1 MSKRFPL
8 VIDYDDNNKI
18 IELPAGDCLNLEN
31 SDICN
36 VGNITVV
43 GGKLTIDGKNV
54 SAFSGYYQDLI
65 DPPFVPETLIDL
77 GIVDGTY
84 DQVLHTDGLGGFRF
98 RDIRIDYSSLT
109 GLPDIPDNLLD
120 LNIVDGAAGDY
131 LRTNGNGTFEFV
143 DLGTTLLGTIR
154 FNNNTIT
161 STNSNPIIIDPVSPG
176 YVQIGGTW
184 GTLLPRGGN
193 SDRLATG
200 GLNLEGMVRFNIDS
214 NQFEGLY
221 LADTWGTL
229 GGVRSADGD
238 TYITAEEFPGK
249 GDNTLT
255 FVTGSQ
261 TRLTITDDGA
271 VFDPDTPVTMDTL
284 NVNNLVLH
292 TQMGLKGD
300 IEIGDEQSD
309 TLTILSRIVGDLNPK
324 YTKSYNLGSDELKW
338 KNFYLDGQAYINDY
352 MLPDMNGK
360 PGQLLVA
367 KDGSWGYENADIFG
381 GNRVYVSQKYGSDY
395 NDGINRPVRTIKRGL
410 EIASELVWNPTAYNE
425 VFEVQLSAA
434 YKNII
439 KNTTRAA
446 IISDNTFTFDI
457 EQVEQDFDAILN
469 AFKYDVAF
477 NTNYNRIALGDAFS
491 RRDEQFLA
499 PITAAQG
506 DFFTQLKDRLAELT
520 FSDNVRSEMNDLID
534 DFETVRVAGFAAAP
548 TLSCPAP
555 KHSVTKN
562 ADEVHQLLLSNS
574 EFLAHE
580 ADLYFTNNNLSVT
593 FPKVEFR
600 NTIIKLFRAIAY
612 DIIYGGNTATKEEV
626 KYQKIELD
634 TIFGADVLL
643 LQDTYIHIKELVHS
657 IIKAE
662 TVTPIGG
669 NPATPTIGTAIVDH
683 TEAEVI
689 CDLVDYVTRV
699 LNNIPLP
706 ATVKPSLKGVE
717 ESNIH
722 GIETVYQNKE
732 VILEKIINYVSTQYN
747 FYNPTQYRND
757 IKFIIDSI
765 SHDIRFDGNAKTID
779 AVNYYLN
786 YVAPNYNQTNFIDTL
801 GFIRLEVTN
810 AFSVGSHTTKFL
822 NSIDV
827 IVDTL
832 SGVPIP
838 VKIYGEYSAKRV
850 GVIVAPGDYNELNPI
865 VVPDFVSI
873 IGEQGVVIR
882 PRNADKD
889 IFRVRNNTNLINI
902 TFKDYVDLGGVPT
915 WTWRYAVTIDNTTDW
930 SVDVTGMA
938 EVPRTPVV
946 MNIPFTVQNCYAIS
960 VLGGS
965 GVEID
970 GNLVDVLDA
979 PPLELND
986 NMPETGYAGLLNG
999 LSVTSFGGN
1008 AIRITNDAR
1017 VQAVGCSA
1025 LFNEIGFLTQTGGL
1039 LHTIGS
1045 SSSYG
1050 YFNLRSSGTTDV
1062 LLDSDVGII
1071 TDYGEYRGR
1080 QLLKVNGLNRPA
1092 IEHYEIRVFDTVG
1105 EVTNDYTHDT
1115 ILGIEQSFIPAASV
1129 LGNIIDFGA
1138 PHSFV
1143 SGSVIQYDS
1152 NGDHEIIGLKNGLT
1166 YYVYVPHANKIAL
1179 FHDEKLSDPIS
1190 DMDAKF
1196 CQGTHYIR
1204 ADYENIYIADI
1215 LDEHNVYQDI
1225 ELPSSNTYTIV
1236 EGNTI
1241 YGTDGTNTIT
1251 ATIANW
1257 DPATHILTVGIELT
1271 QVGTE
1276 LKRNKFVVGAT
1287 IDTGIVSAPSA
1298 ATVITVNDRDDLY
1311 SSSFTINT
1319 SRDRKIRALPNTMT
1333 KQIKMYRPSICN
1345 AIQHVWNFPGSGI
1358 DYNALPQH
1366 GGLINRDYE
1375 SVNTLP
1381 GRVYAQGTN
1390 EAGDFRIG
1398 NLVEAYQRAGR
1409 IDFNSKLS
1417 IQGLEVLAFAN
1428 EASTPVN
1435 FISSDVELGDKEFGG
1450 ASNERLVTQLAARS
1464 FLDKHLGTFYD
1475 KRISNIPEP
1484 SAVVQLN
1491 SRGQLNA
1498 DLLADKSTY
1507 TAHVVPRF
1515 KDRFNI
1521 HKELP
1526 VKDLKAGDIV
1536 IEEYDE
1542 VVLTLSALMSFTEG
1556 EILTQPATGARGVV
1570 KEDYVNDNRIRL
1582 LVPTGT
1588 FSEDITHGIE
1598 SDIQGPLVDPISG
1611 GVVYNYETYGP
1622 SQRRDNYFINTTA
1635 ASQYLVLA
1643 DTFPHTFTTKIG
1655 FTQKIYG
1662 ATSGAVGVPKEH
1674 RKGCLTKIDNSRL
1687 PTGSGYTD
1695 GTYELVQLI
1704 TTTSTGSGA
1713 LADITVSGGQI
1724 VSVDLR
1730 RPGLGYDKASVMRVS
1745 ESAAETT
1752 VDGASFIPTAGAQ
1765 ASIEASEIENRLYVD
1780 IDPDVALHFYAT
1792 DNNLDFITDD
1802 SSQKQNITS
1811 LGDSTTYE
1819 FYGYALDPNNGGVDT
1834 TNNTITFEFP
1844 HTLANGDYIVY
1855 DSNGFPAIGGL
1866 VTGQTYY
1873 AEVID
1878 TVTIRLYYTYGMLP
1892 GERVVLTKTER
1903 GNQYFHRPV
1912 VNTLTNQF
1920 YLPTHGFS
1928 IGDPIQFWAAQPP
1941 GNIND
1946 GEFFFVGSITANTF
1960 SIHKSR
1966 RTALDSNNGTIIAS
1980 HDVLTAGIGPA
1991 ELQHQTVI
1999 VTDSV
2004 NTSGEFESS
2013 WTTLMKTEIDGDDVV
2028 TGTVKARRLGR
2039 GIPTDEKF
2047 LRGDNTWQYAVES
2060 IKTTNDTSE
2069 VVITGKDHNIGPDK
2083 VWHSD
2088 INIHVNYASYDDPSA
2103 PNVGEETAG
2112 IAAFH
2117 FDHFEIE
2124 TGQGLVNTKPS
2135 TRGGEIDA
2143 KYLDGEDGVY
2153 WRNPIHHSRAVPVEW
2168 GGTNQNGYTQGDML
2182 YAATDIGDGTYTQV
2196 IEKLPIGNNNAILMS
2211 NGSVPIWTS
2220 TATLTGITVANI
2232 QIGITDPNTIDTVPG
2247 TGDLILS
2254 SDSEKIVFDGDT
2266 DTTGNVDI
2274 DGNVNIGGDTVSLGS
2289 AIYNDIKIGVD
2300 YDNMISTQLHD
2311 LRIKPITGD
2320 THIES
2325 NLTVTDDVLIN
2336 KNLTVDLNTTIN
2348 QDLHVVSDTQ
2358 IDETLTVDLHANI
2371 YDIRIGQAQP
2381 NEIDTTFGDLVLD
2394 SNTGLTIIDDNLQ
2407 VTQTSTFDSD
2417 ITITGNIT
2425 YDGNTT
2431 QVGNNTQT
2439 GNTDIDGDVTI
2450 DGTLRVDE
2458 LQFGKTVDNEID
2470 TVSTDLILD
2479 SATGQ
2484 TIIDDKLHVTDDVS
2498 INSNNVAIVSNTSHL
2513 GDSTHTGNATHT
2525 GNYTVTGEVYVDDLR
2540 FGNTLAN
2547 EIDTATMDLILDSAT
2562 GQTII
2567 DDRLTVT
2574 DDVVVNANTAFNGN
2588 NTHIGDATH
2597 QGTTTQTGTT
2607 NIIGYL
2613 NVDGET
2619 RMDDIVVGVTQSFEL
2634 EAINGQE
2641 LWLDSAAGLTVV
2653 DDDLRVTGNLTVLGA
2668 MTTVA
2673 TTNMVVSDKNII
2685 VADGSGSAMDA
2696 NGAGLTVDIGVNM
2709 PVIPQPT
2716 ILYDAVDDSWDL
2728 NKDVNI
2734 EGFKFNSTS
2743 MNNTLSGLTSD
2754 VITVNTLNSLNSV
2767 NVTGTINSTGLI
2779 TSDTGFA
2786 TPGTISATGPGYIE
2800 SVMGFTTPGTIFA
2813 NGTVTSPGG
2822 FVGNADTS
2830 SKWFTPRTVFFQDD
2844 ALGNL
2849 TDVNGQF
2856 TIDGSGDVME
2866 VVLTIRKE
2874 KVQDYIGE
2882 LIVTDGSHTGIT
2894 VDYFDNGDGIKG
2906 NMNFA
2911 IDQPWM
2917 WDFTGQMF
2925 TANTETGII
2934 STYNQTDRKI
2944 EFDINYDEMKDAMAP
2959 MLAHTNHYG
2968 VDISY
2973 DALNKVLTVTT
2984 DQDEFKDTTGK
2995 WLNDTAITKGI
3006 DVTYDELNKQMTFDV
3021 HDPVISI
3028 SGDAVGSA
3036 TMTDLGD
3043 VDIAVTMITKA
3054 VTLGLNTTGDYV
3066 EDLEQGDGILLEFT
3080 GGEGSRPKINHAN
3093 TSSASNV
3100 TLTQQASAGPTYGGG
3115 IISFDYVSYM
3125 TLDTFGHIADV
3136 TVDQL
3141 RVYQG
3146 YDIQIVPVSDFVAGT
3161 VGAQDHI
3168 WENEVKFVAGNKTKI
3183 TYDQANTALHWDA
3196 TDTYLVSAT
3205 WDAVTGDVTIVQ
3217 HEDTEIDKT
3226 DGTTITTNVLPSV
3239 TLSIPETLDT
3249 LTSRGNITTNAITVG
3264 NITNN
3269 GTIVTSGNAT
3279 FKSNVALGDAATDK
3293 ISFNGRS
3300 ATHLIPDTDVTRNL
3314 GSATLQWNKLY
3325 VKDIAATGNVTVTG
3339 TVDIDSQTTVASL
3352 NVEDLTPTRVVYV
3365 GTNGELVDDPDMTF
3379 NGTTLSVNSISTAAA
3394 VNVGGTLAV
3403 TGATTLSSTLAVTGE
3418 ATLASA
3424 TVSDLTSGRL
3434 VYVGTSGSLQDSANL
3449 SFNGSTL
3456 TANTA
3461 AVTNNAT
3468 VGGTLGVTGA
3478 TTLSS
3483 TLAVKGNTTL
3493 GDSAGT
3499 DTVAFNSRV
3508 NTAIQPK
3515 TDNSHDLG
3523 SSSLRWQDFYA
3534 MTGTFSGN
3542 ITNNAA
3548 TSRYNFTGGYLQGT
3562 STSTVLAFGST
3573 TLNMTANTIT
3583 PGTNNT
3589 YSLGSSSFRWNT
3601 MYATLFNGT
3610 ASKAYYADLAENY
3623 VADKEYPPG
3632 TVMMLGGDREVTA
3645 AIGPATT
3652 KVVGVVSTAPAYLM
3666 NSGLEDGTPIALKG
3680 RVPCLVVGKV
3690 NKGDLLVT
3698 SHIEGVATV
3707 TPHWIGGAVIG
3718 KAIESSDNADVK
3730 IIEIAVGVL

>member
-65 DPPFVPETLIDL
+65 DAPFIPETLIDL
-77 GIVDGTY
+77 GIIDGTY
-84 DQVLHTDGLGGFRF
+84 DQVLHTDGAGGFRF
-98 RDIRIDYSSLT
+98 RDIRIDYSTIT

-120 LNIVDGAAGDY
+120 LNIVDGNAGDY
-131 LRTNGNGTFEFV
+131 LRTNGDGTFEFV

-154 FNNNTIT
+154 FNGNTIT
-161 STNSNPIIIDPVSPG
+161 SSISDPIIIDPVTPG

-184 GTLLPRGGN
+184 GTLIPRGG
-193 SDRLATG
+193 DAERLATG
-200 GLNLEGMVRFNIDS
+200 GLNLEGMIRFNIDS

-221 LADTWGTL
+221 LGNSWGTL
-229 GGVRSADGD
+229 GGVRSTDGD

-271 VFDPDTPVTMDTL
+271 VFDNSTPVTMDTL

-324 YTKSYNLGSDELKW
+324 YTKSYNLGSDDLKW

-367 KDGSWGYENADIFG
+367 KDESWGYENADFFG

-410 EIASELVWNPTAYNE
+410 EIASELVWNPTSYNE
-425 VFEVQLSAA
+425 VFEAQLSAA

-439 KNTTRAA
+439 KNVTRAA
-446 IISDNTFTFDI
+446 VISDDTFTFDI
-457 EQVEQDFDAILN
+457 GQAERDFDALLN

-477 NTNYNRIALGDAFS
+477 NTNYNRIALGDAFT
-491 RRDEQFLA
+491 RRAEQFLA

-520 FSDNVRSEMNDLID
+520 FSDNVRSEMTTIID
-534 DFETVRVAGFAAAP
+534 EFETVRVAGFAAAP
-548 TLSCPAP
+548 ALSCPAP

-562 ADEVHQLLLSNS
+562 AETVHQLLLDNA
-574 EFLAHE
+574 EFLSHE
-580 ADLYFTNNNLSVT
+580 ADLYFTNNNLTVT
-593 FPKVEFR
+593 FPKIEFR
-600 NTIIKLFRAIAY
+600 DTIIKLFRAIAY
-612 DIIYGGNTATKEEV
+612 DVIYGGNTATKEEA

-634 TIFGADVLL
+634 NIFGANVSLL
-643 LQDTYIHIKELVHS
+643 PDTYTHIKELLHS
-657 IIKAE
+657 IIKGE

-669 NPATPTIGTAIVDH
+669 NPATPTIGAAIVEH
-683 TEAEVI
+683 TETEVI

-699 LNNIPLP
+699 LANIPLP
-706 ATVKPSLKGVE
+706 TTVKPSLKGVE
-717 ESNIH
+717 DSNIH

-732 VILEKIINYVSTQYN
+732 VILEKIIDFISTQYN

-765 SHDIRFDGNAKTID
+765 SHDIRFDGNAKTIE
-779 AVNYYLN
+779 ATQYYLN
-786 YVAPNYNQTNFIDTL
+786 YVAPNYDQTNFIDTL
-801 GFIRLEVTN
+801 GFIRLEIAN
-810 AFSVGSHTTKFL
+810 AFSVGAHTTKFL
-822 NSIDV
+822 SSID
-827 IVDTL
+827 IITDTL
-832 SGVPIP
+832 TGVPIP
-838 VKIYGEYSAKRV
+838 VKIYGEYATKRV

-889 IFRVRNNTNLINI
+889 IFRVRNNTNLINL
-902 TFKDYVDLGGVPT
+902 TFKDYIDLGGVPI
-915 WTWRYAVTIDNTTDW
+915 WTWRYAVTIDDTKDW
-930 SVDVTGMA
+930 SIDVTGMA

-946 MNIPFTVQNCYAIS
+946 MTIPFTVQNCYAIS

-965 GVEID
+965 GAEVD
-970 GNLVDVLDA
+970 GKLVHVLDA

-999 LSVTSFGGN
+999 LAVTSFGGN
-1008 AIRITNDAR
+1008 AVRVTNDAR

-1039 LHTIGS
+1039 LNTISS

-1050 YFNLRSSGTTDV
+1050 YFNLRSSGTTEV
-1062 LLDSDVGII
+1062 LLDSDVGTI

-1080 QLLKVNGLNRPA
+1080 QLMKVNGLKRPA
-1092 IEHYEIRVFDTVG
+1092 IEHYEIRVFDSVG
-1105 EVTNDYTHDT
+1105 EVTGDYTHDS
-1115 ILGIEQSFIPAASV
+1115 ILGVEQSFIPAASV
-1129 LGNIIDFGA
+1129 LGNIIDFGI

-1143 SGSVIQYDS
+1143 SGSIIEYDS
-1152 NGDHEIIGLKNGLT
+1152 NGDHEVIGLKNGLT

-1179 FHDEKLSDPIS
+1179 FHDEKLSDPVS

-1204 ADYENIYIADI
+1204 ADYEKIYAVDI

-1225 ELPSSNTYTIV
+1225 QLPSSNTYTIV
-1236 EGNTI
+1236 KGNTI
-1241 YGTDGTNTIT
+1241 YGTDGTNSIT

-1257 DPATHILTVGIELT
+1257 DPATFVLTVGIELT

-1276 LKRNKFVVGAT
+1276 LKRNKFVTGAT

-1311 SSSFTINT
+1311 SSTFTINT

-1366 GGLINRDYE
+1366 GGLIKRDYE

-1498 DLLADKSTY
+1498 ELLADKSTY

-1536 IEEYDE
+1536 IEEYYE

-1556 EILTQPATGARGVV
+1556 EVLSQPATGAKGVV
-1570 KEDYVNDNRIRL
+1570 KENYVNDNRIRL
-1582 LVPTGT
+1582 LVPEGT

-1598 SDIQGPLVDPISG
+1598 SDIQGPLVDPVSG

-1655 FTQKIYG
+1655 FAQKIYG

-1674 RKGCLTKIDNSRL
+1674 RKGCLTKIDNSKL
-1687 PTGSGYTD
+1687 PTGSGYAD

-1704 TTTSTGSGA
+1704 TTTSTGTGA

-1724 VSVDLR
+1724 VSIDLR
-1730 RPGLGYDKASVMRVS
+1730 RPGSGYDKASIMKVA
-1745 ESAAETT
+1745 ESAAEAT
-1752 VDGASFIPTAGAQ
+1752 VDGASFIPTVGAQ
-1765 ASIEASEIENRLYVD
+1765 ASIEASEIEHRLYVD
-1780 IDPDVALHFYAT
+1780 IDPNVALHFYAT

-1802 SSQKQNITS
+1802 SSQKQVIPLLN
-1811 LGDSTTYE
+1811 DVTTYE
-1819 FYGYALDPNNGGVDT
+1819 FYGYAVDPTIGGVDT

-1844 HTLANGDYIVY
+1844 HTLTDGDYIVY
-1855 DSNGFPAIGGL
+1855 DSNGYPAIGGL

-1892 GERVVLTKTER
+1892 GEKVVLTKTER

-1928 IGDPIQFWAAQPP
+1928 IGDPIQFWATQPP
-1941 GNIND
+1941 GNVND

-1980 HDVLTAGIGPA
+1980 HDILTSGTGSAD
-1991 ELQHQTVI
+1991 LQHQTVI
-1999 VTDSV
+1999 VSDSV

-2028 TGTVKARRLGR
+2028 TGTVKAKRLGR

-2088 INIHVNYASYDDPSA
+2088 INIHVNYASYDDPAA
-2103 PNVGEETAG
+2103 PNLGEETAG

-2168 GGTNQNGYTQGDML
+2168 GGTNQNEYAQGDIL
-2182 YAATDIGDGTYTQV
+2182 YAATNLGDGSFTQV
-2196 IEKLPIGNNNAILMS
+2196 LERLPIGNPNAMLMS
-2211 NGSVPIWTS
+2211 DGTVPQWS
-2220 TATLTGITVANI
+2220 SSATLNGMTVGDI
-2232 QIGITDPNTIDTVPG
+2232 QIAITDRTVIDTVPG
-2247 TGDLILS
+2247 SANLTLD
-2254 SDSEKIVFDGDT
+2254 SDSGEIVVIAKMDILNDVDISENLNIAGDT
-2266 DTTGNVDI
+2266 T
-2274 DGNVNIGGDTVSLGS
+2274 SLGW
-2289 AIYNDIKIGVD
+2289 AIYKDIKIGVD
-2300 YDNMISTQLHD
+2300 FDNMISTQLYD

-2320 THIES
+2320 TYIES
-2325 NLTVTDDVLIN
+2325 TLTVTDDVLMQT
-2336 KNLTVDLNTTIN
+2336 NLTVDLNTTIN

-2358 IDETLTVDLHANI
+2358 IDETLTVNLHANI
-2371 YDIRIGQAQP
+2371 YDVRIGVAQP
-2381 NEIDTTFGDLVLD
+2381 NEIDTSFGDLVLD
-2394 SNTGLTIIDDNLQ
+2394 SNTGLTIIDDDLR

-2431 QVGNNTQT
+2431 QVGNNTQI
-2439 GNTDIDGDVTI
+2439 GNTDIDGVVTI
-2450 DGTLRVDE
+2450 DGDLRVDE

-2479 SATGQ
+2479 SATGK
-2484 TIIDDKLHVTDDVS
+2484 TIIDDKLDVTDDVN
-2498 INSNNVAIVSNTSHL
+2498 ITANVQIIGNTAL
-2513 GDSTHTGNATHT
+2513 VGDTLQVGNTDT
-2525 GNYTVTGEVYVDDLR
+2525 SGNVKITGEIYVDDLQL
-2540 FGNTLAN
+2540 GNTLPN

-2562 GQTII
+2562 GNTII
-2567 DDRLTVT
+2567 DDRLEVT
-2574 DDVVVNANTAFNGN
+2574 DDVTVNADTYHNGN
-2588 NTHIGDATH
+2588 ITHIGDTTH
-2597 QGTTTQTGTT
+2597 QGVTTQTGTT

-2653 DDDLRVTGNLTVLGA
+2653 DDDLQVTGNLTVLGT

-2673 TTNMVVSDKNII
+2673 TTEMVVSDKNII
-2685 VADGSGSAMDA
+2685 LADGSGSAIDA
-2696 NGAGLTVDIGVNM
+2696 DGAGITIDIGTNA
-2709 PVIPQPT
+2709 PAIDLPT
-2716 ILYDAVDDSWDL
+2716 ILYDAVDDSWDF
-2728 NKDVNI
+2728 NKDINI

-2743 MNNTLSGLTSD
+2743 YTNTLAGLTSD
-2754 VITVNTLNSLNSV
+2754 TITVNTLTSLTSV
-2767 NVTGTINSTGLI
+2767 NVTGTISATGMI
-2779 TSDTGFA
+2779 DSDTGFT

-2800 SVMGFTTPGTIFA
+2800 SIMGFTTPGTIFA
-2813 NGTVTSPGG
+2813 NGTITSPGG

-2830 SKWFTPRTVFFQDD
+2830 SKWFTPRTVYFQDD
-2844 ALGNL
+2844 AVGNL

-2882 LIVTDGSHTGIT
+2882 LIVTDGTHTGIT

-2925 TANTETGII
+2925 TANTETGI
-2934 STYNQTDRKI
+2934 TTRYNQVDRKI
-2944 EFDINYDEMKDAMAP
+2944 DLDINYDEMKDAMSA
-2959 MLAHTNHYG
+2959 MFTSTLHDGIA
-2968 VDISY
+2968 ISY
-2973 DALNKVLTVTT
+2973 DTLNKTLAFSAIDENIESTVGTWL
-2984 DQDEFKDTTGK
+2984 KDSVG
-2995 WLNDTAITKGI
+2995 KGI
-3006 DVTYDELNKQMTFDV
+3006 DITYDTVNNQMTFDV
-3021 HDPVISI
+3021 KDPVITLT
-3028 SGDAVGSA
+3028 GDIQGSA

-3043 VDIAVTMITKA
+3043 VSIETTMITKA
-3054 VTLGLNTTGDYV
+3054 VTLGLNTSGDYV
-3066 EDLEQGDGILLEFT
+3066 EDLEQGDGIFLEFT

-3093 TSSASNV
+3093 TSSATNV
-3100 TLTQQASAGPTYGGG
+3100 TLTQTPSSGPTYGGG
-3115 IISFDYVSYM
+3115 IVSFDYVSYM

-3136 TVDQL
+3136 TIDQL

-3146 YDIQIVPVSDFVAGT
+3146 YDIQVAPLTDYVAGT
-3161 VGAQDHI
+3161 IGTQEHI
-3168 WENEVKFVAGNKTKI
+3168 WEQEIKYVGSNKTKI
-3183 TYDQANTALHWDA
+3183 THDPVTSTIYWDT

-3205 WDAVTGDVTIVQ
+3205 WDPVSGDVTIVQ

-3226 DGTTITTNVLPSV
+3226 DGTTITTNVLPDII
-3239 TLSIPETLDT
+3239 LSIPETLDT
-3249 LTSRGNITTNAITVG
+3249 LTSRGNITTNGITIGTLTG
-3264 NITNN
+3264 NGDATF
-3269 GTIVTSGNAT
+3269 NAT
-3279 FKSNVALGDAATDK
+3279 VSLGDAATDK
-3293 ISFNGRS
+3293 IHFNGQS
-3300 ATHLIPDTDVTRNL
+3300 ATHLIPDTDVTHDL
-3314 GSATLQWNKLY
+3314 GTATLQWNNLY
-3325 VKDIAATGNVTVTG
+3325 VQNVNTSNNASITG
-3339 TVDIDSQTTVASL
+3339 TLDVDGQTTLASL
-3352 NVEDLTPTRVVYV
+3352 NVEDLTATRVVYV

-3379 NGTTLSVNSISTAAA
+3379 NGTTLSVNGISTAAA
-3394 VNVGGTLAV
+3394 
-3403 TGATTLSSTLAVTGE
+3403 
-3418 ATLASA
+3418 
-3424 TVSDLTSGRL
+3424 TS
-3434 VYVGTSGSLQDSANL
+3434 V
-3449 SFNGSTL
+3449 GSTL
-3456 TANTA
+3456 S
-3461 AVTNNAT
+3461 VGSNAT

-3483 TLAVKGNTTL
+3483 TLAVSSATTLNSTLTVKGSTTL
-3493 GDSAGT
+3493 GDNAGV
-3499 DTVAFNSRV
+3499 DAVSFNSRV
-3508 NTAIQPK
+3508 NTTVNPK
-3515 TDNSHDLG
+3515 TDNSYDLG
-3523 SSSLRWQDFYA
+3523 SASLRWQDVYA
-3534 MTGTFSGN
+3534 MTGNFSGD

-3583 PGTNNT
+3583 PGTDNT
-3589 YSLGSSSFRWNT
+3589 YSLGSSSFKWNT
-3601 MYATLFNGT
+3601 VYATLFNGT

-3632 TVMMLGGDREVTA
+3632 TVMMLGGDKEVTA
-3645 AIGPATT
+3645 AVGPATT

-3666 NSGLEDGTPIALKG
+3666 NSGLEAGTPIALKG

-3707 TPHWIGGAVIG
+3707 TTHWIGGAVIG